1 MIICGMAPKPLPDDS
16 GIDVVHAPQDFF
28 GDLYHSLLRASWWV
42 TIAVIAG
49 LVLLVNLA
57 FALLFLWTGGVA
69 GARAGSFRDAFFF
82 SVQTAGT
89 IGYGAM
95 YPASTAAHLVVTVE
109 SIAAL
114 LVAAVATG
122 LVFSKFSIPQARL
135 AFAHEVCV
143 FRYDGQPTLAVR
155 LSNSRSNFI
164 VEAQVRVT
172 LTRAETTQEGLAFYR
187 LYDLRLA
194 RDRSPALGRSWQV
207 LHSLGPDSPLHGYDE
222 AKTRAT
228 DMEIIVSV
236 TGIDG
241 TSSQTIHGRHRY
253 LPEEIRFGFRYAD
266 MLKPKPDGRL
276 ELDYAKLH
284 ELTPAPL

>member
-1 MIICGMAPKPLPDDS
+1 MIRAMARKPAPEDS

-28 GDLYHSLLRASWWV
+28 RDLYHSLLRAPWWV

-49 LVLLVNLA
+49 MVMSVNFF
-57 FALLFLWTGGVA
+57 FALLFLWSGGVT

-95 YPASTAAHLVVTVE
+95 YPATTAAHLIVTVE

-114 LVAAVATG
+114 VVAAVATG

-135 AFAHEVCV
+135 EFAREACV
-143 FRYDGQPTLAVR
+143 FRYDGQPTLALR
-155 LSNSRSNFI
+155 LSNTRSNYI

-172 LTRAETTQEGLAFYR
+172 LTRAETTAEGVPFYR
-187 LYDLRLA
+187 LYDLRLL

-207 LHSLGPDSPLHGYDE
+207 MHTIGPDSPLSGYDE

-228 DMEIIVSV
+228 DLEIIVSL

-241 TSSQTIHGRHRY
+241 TSSQNVHGRHRY
-253 LPEEIRFGFRYAD
+253 LPEQIRFGYRYAD
-266 MLKPKPDGRL
+266 MLSNKPDGRV
-276 ELDYAKLH
+276 ELDYARLH
-284 ELTPAPL
+284 ELIPAAL

>member
-1 MIICGMAPKPLPDDS
+1 MAKKPPEDDS

-42 TIAVIAG
+42 TIGVIAG
-49 LVLLVNLA
+49 LVLAVNFT
-57 FALLFLWTGGVA
+57 FALLFLWSGGVS

-95 YPASTAAHLVVTVE
+95 YPASTAAHLLVTVE

-114 LVAAVATG
+114 VVAAVATG
-122 LVFSKFSIPQARL
+122 LIFSKFSIPRARL
-135 AFAHEVCV
+135 EFAREACI
-143 FRYDGQPTLAVR
+143 FRYDGQPTLALR
-155 LSNSRSNFI
+155 LSNTRSNYI

-172 LTRAETTQEGLAFYR
+172 LTRAETTQEGVPFYR
-187 LYDLRLA
+187 LYDLRLL

-207 LHSLGPDSPLHGYDE
+207 MHSLGPDSPLYGYDA
-222 AKTRAT
+222 AKTLAT
-228 DMEIIVSV
+228 DLELIVSL

-253 LPEEIRFGFRYAD
+253 LAEQLRFGFRYAD
-266 MLKPKPDGRL
+266 MLNAKPDGRV

-284 ELTPAPL
+284 EITPAPL